1 MSRPPEI
8 VEIAEPTGSRI
19 IGKTV
24 DNDLENVESSD
35 PTSTMILIEGKT
47 DDKHSENME
56 SSVPTSTMV
65 EEKPDDM
72 HSENMES
79 SVPTSTRI
87 LIELEGKTDDRH
99 SETMESSFPTSTR
112 ILIELEGKTD
122 DKHSETMES
131 SVPTSTVVEEKPN
144 DMHSETMES
153 SVPTSTRILIEGNPD
168 DKHSGNLEISDPVNS
183 SFDGETD
190 VSGFK
195 DVDDHCQSGEVINR
209 SSDRPNT
216 VDYSHSELANS
227 PETTNEQL
235 QEKISKQSQ
244 KEDSTD
250 SVSIA
255 RKACS
260 QEEDRKSGGEISVP
274 NADEELTARV
284 RRIEERFAILEEK
297 IGNEETFPLMDDKPI
312 RYLSI

>member
-8 VEIAEPTGSRI
+8 VEIAEPKGSRI

-79 SVPTSTRI
+79 SVPTSTMI
-87 LIELEGKTDDRH
+87 LIKLEGKTDDRH
-99 SETMESSFPTSTR
+99 SETIME
-112 ILIELEGKTD
+112 L
-122 DKHSETMES
+122 ES
-131 SVPTSTVVEEKPN
+131 SVPTST
-144 DMHSETMES
+144 M
-153 SVPTSTRILIEGNPD
+153 ILIEGKPD
-168 DKHSGNLEISDPVNS
+168 DKHSENLEISDPVNS

-209 SSDRPNT
+209 SSDRPNA
-216 VDYSHSELANS
+216 VDYSYSELANS

-255 RKACS
+255 TKVCS
-260 QEEDRKSGGEISVP
+260 QVH
-274 NADEELTARV
+274 LTRCSRTLRAR
-284 RRIEERFAILEEK
+284 LQ
-297 IGNEETFPLMDDKPI
+297 
-312 RYLSI
+312 SS